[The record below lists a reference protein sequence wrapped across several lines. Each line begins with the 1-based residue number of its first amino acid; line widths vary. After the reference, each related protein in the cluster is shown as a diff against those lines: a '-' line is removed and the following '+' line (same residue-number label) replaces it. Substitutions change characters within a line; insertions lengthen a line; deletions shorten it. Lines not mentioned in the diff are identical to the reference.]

1 MDWQPIATG
10 ALSLISALMGWILKS
25 LWSAVGAL
33 RDDLT
38 KLAGSLPDTYARKDD
53 TRDMFRDLLEALR
66 RIEDKLDRKADK

>member
-10 ALSLISALMGWILKS
+10 ALSLISALMGWILKE
-25 LWSAVGAL
+25 LWSAVSTL
-33 RDDLT
+33 RADLT
-38 KLAGSLPDTYARKDD
+38 ELAKSLPDTYARKDD

>member
-10 ALSLISALMGWILKS
+10 ALSLVSALMGWILKS
-25 LWSAVGAL
+25 LWAAVGAL
-33 RDDLT
+33 RDDMT
-38 KLAGSLPDTYARKDD
+38 KLASSLPETYARKDD